1 MNVRRLACLLAA
13 LALPLA
19 GCNALLAAGGL
30 SPAQDPNAA
39 QAAGAPVPESER
51 APTATPAGG
60 TDATAPSTPSTP
72 SAPIPTMV
80 DMRNECSKTVRLF
93 IGEKPKIGS
102 GKTTTLGS
110 NTTTSEGRKA
120 DGTQM
125 IWIVDDKDNGLASA
139 NVIPTTKKVVIESS
153 CTAIHAE

>member
-1 MNVRRLACLLAA
+1 MMARRFACLLAA
-13 LALPLA
+13 LSLPLA
-19 GCNALLAAGGL
+19 GCAQLLAAGGM

-51 APTATPAGG
+51 TTSSTPASA
-60 TDATAPSTPSTP
+60 TDGATPSTP
-72 SAPIPTMV
+72 SAPVPTMV
-80 DMRNECSKTVRLF
+80 DLRNECSKTVRLF
-93 IGEKPKIGS
+93 IGEKPKFGS

-125 IWIVDDKDNGLASA
+125 IWVVDDKDNGLASA
-139 NVIPTTKKVVIESS
+139 NVVPTTKKVVIESS